1 MFYIKW
7 GTNQCEVSW
16 LWGLVYY
23 NGCQLC
29 DIIVWFIIP
38 MGTNVWYYDNCVV
51 SWLWGIMELSGV
63 IFSTGATGSM
73 NIDGQ
78 TNMKPPIGFRTISQK
93 CSNYCRCNSSGV
105 KSNQWDNLTQTKSA
119 FSTYIGKK
127 KNGNV
132 LRHPPPLS
140 PSLTELV
147 SIFDIK
153 NTLKRAETVFLDTC
167 LTKSLMTGETL
178 NLNGKFLKFFSIC
191 FLTSPPL

>member
-16 LWGLVYY
+16 LWGIVYY

-38 MGTNVWYYDNCVV
+38 MGTNVWYCGNCVV

-93 CSNYCRCNSSGV
+93 CSNYCSGV
-105 KSNQWDNLTQTKSA
+105 IQVGWNLTNETTWPKLNPHSQPTK
-119 FSTYIGKK
+119 GK
-127 KNGNV
+127 KNGNI
-132 LRHPPPLS
+132 LRHLPPPLPLS
-140 PSLTELV
+140 
-147 SIFDIK
+147 
-153 NTLKRAETVFLDTC
+153 NGTC
-167 LTKSLMTGETL
+167 FHIWFWKYT
-178 NLNGKFLKFFSIC
+178 
-191 FLTSPPL
+191 

>member
-38 MGTNVWYYDNCVV
+38 MGTNVWYHGNCVV

-93 CSNYCRCNSSGV
+93 CSNYCSGV
-105 KSNQWDNLTQTKSA
+105 IQVGWNLTNETTWPKGRIPLPNWMNFWKS
-119 FSTYIGKK
+119 SQP
-127 KNGNV
+127 
-132 LRHPPPLS
+132 LPPPPHFWKIILQFFIMDIVAFMQGGIGQI
-140 PSLTELV
+140 V
-147 SIFDIK
+147 SVNI
-153 NTLKRAETVFLDTC
+153 
-167 LTKSLMTGETL
+167 S
-178 NLNGKFLKFFSIC
+178 
-191 FLTSPPL
+191 